1 MVGIRKFEEAP
12 KFDRKKF
19 GGVEGFNFYKKN
31 FEIFKK
37 KIQN

>member
-1 MVGIRKFEEAP
+1 MP
-12 KFDRKKF
+12 KFDRKF

-31 FEIFKK
+31 LKYLK